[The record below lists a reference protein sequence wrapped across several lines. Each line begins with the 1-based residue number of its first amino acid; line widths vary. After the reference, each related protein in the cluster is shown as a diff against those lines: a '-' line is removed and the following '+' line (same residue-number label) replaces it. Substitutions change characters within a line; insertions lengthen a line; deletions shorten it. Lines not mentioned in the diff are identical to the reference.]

1 MSPFQTNDYSAGNV
15 LMDPRWTTMS
25 QCYGQQQEMFDLE
38 KRALMHDNTGTYTAH
53 KIKFSIMDFFS
64 KCDHIHNILR
74 IYSYSLRKFI
84 MKDIIFCVMLI
95 QTFTLHR
102 TLIISCIMLKMVIC
116 TLKVLRWE
124 HRKIFKVGFT
134 IFNIMH
140 ERFNPF
146 NASPKKWSSSLKQ
159 FVGNSRQIVW
169 VHLTILCG

>member
-1 MSPFQTNDYSAGNV
+1 MSPNNDFDIVRRSLQMSPFQTNDYSAGDV

-84 MKDIIFCVMLI
+84 TKDNFFCNANPNFHITSNFNHFMHNVENGDMY
-95 QTFTLHR
+95 FKGPSVR
-102 TLIISCIMLKMVIC
+102 TPQD
-116 TLKVLRWE
+116 
-124 HRKIFKVGFT
+124 F
-134 IFNIMH
+134 
-140 ERFNPF
+140 
-146 NASPKKWSSSLKQ
+146 
-159 FVGNSRQIVW
+159 
-169 VHLTILCG
+169 

>member
-1 MSPFQTNDYSAGNV
+1 
-15 LMDPRWTTMS
+15 MS

-116 TLKVLRWE
+116 TLKVLR
-124 HRKIFKVGFT
+124 
-134 IFNIMH
+134 
-140 ERFNPF
+140 
-146 NASPKKWSSSLKQ
+146 
-159 FVGNSRQIVW
+159 
-169 VHLTILCG
+169 